1 MTSAPLTLAEIEEAN
16 ALVASMEFD
25 AKDFLDWNGTTM
37 GRWDTWRAY
46 IADGGKG
53 SSPRDSFECLIH
65 GVADDYQNAAKIIR
79 SLLPLART
87 ALTSSSERDAV
98 IEACA
103 DIAYR
108 FLAEEQY
115 VFTANLLRTKIRALK
130 STPPKEPGTDDVLL
144 EIANTTDAAEG

>member
-1 MTSAPLTLAEIEEAN
+1 MTSAPLTLAEIERLEQLEADARLLADSIARSN
-16 ALVASMEFD
+16 A
-25 AKDFLDWNGTTM
+25 
-37 GRWDTWRAY
+37 RAL
-46 IADGGKG
+46 IVREL
-53 SSPRDSFECLIH
+53 PR
-65 GVADDYQNAAKIIR
+65 
-79 SLLPLART
+79 LLSLARA